1 MRAFMNTIKLS
12 NAWTCAYVVDL
23 KMSRGF
29 KMIPEFASQK
39 AAWLQWSTSKYNRE
53 EDDHDFIPAFVEI
66 ERGCCTEREVH
77 AHTL

>member
-12 NAWTCAYVVDL
+12 DACTCAYVVDL

-39 AAWLQWSTSKYNRE
+39 AAWLQWSTSKYTRE
-53 EDDHDFIPAFVEI
+53 EDDHEFIPAFAEI
-66 ERGCCTEREVH
+66 ERGCCTEGEVH
-77 AHTL
+77 TDAL